1 MLRKYLQIWL
11 VILGGAV
18 LLPPPAGMGQ
28 TAAKKAAPQQDARQV
43 LESSK
48 EYASAIYNSY
58 GRRDPFL
65 NPLLL
70 RKNEDIDGEAP
81 RGSPPPGIAGM
92 YIDQVELVGVSASPE
107 GIIAVFRGTDK
118 HVYFLHEGDRM
129 FDGHIKS
136 VALDAVQLIR
146 ETKMRS
152 GKVIT
157 EQVTKRLRTP

>member
-1 MLRKYLQIWL
+1 MLRKSLQTWL
-11 VILGGAV
+11 FIFGGAV
-18 LLPPPAGMGQ
+18 LFLPSAGIGQ
-28 TAAKKAAPQQDARQV
+28 TAAKKAGSRQDAKPV

-48 EYASAIYNSY
+48 EYAAVTYNSY
-58 GRRDPFL
+58 NRRDPFL

-70 RKNEDIDGEAP
+70 MKNEDTDGEAP

-92 YIDQVELVGVSASPE
+92 FIDQVELVGVSSSPE
-107 GIIAVFRGTDK
+107 GILAVFRGTDK

-129 FDGHIKS
+129 FDGYIKS

-152 GKVIT
+152 GKLIT
-157 EQVTKRLRTP
+157 QQVTKRLRTP